1 MMGFAIGTSSVA
13 SDGEPNLSPRVTQ
26 DEIENQLSLQQIRK
40 EGLRVFS
47 TPFNKA
53 DGLGDGPINPLDKVS
68 PGGRPTFLN
77 HGSLL
82 RMNGLDSQTCLEC
95 HNYRTTRTIP
105 FEFAVGGVGALGQAA
120 FPGVIDPDLDDS
132 ENYGHASVQG
142 RVINPPFSFGSG
154 GIELVGK
161 EMTQELQAQKQLA
174 EDNPNTAVDLEA
186 KGVSFGSISHDGVDF
201 DFSNV
206 EGVGEDLVIRPFGR
220 TGCCAT
226 VREFDQGALQ
236 FHHGIQPVEIVG
248 ADNDA
253 DGDGVANEFLEG
265 ELCQQGIQFIP
276 DKEGALRE
284 IHRVLRPTGRVAL
297 TVWNGMADY
306 VVPIADALSRYVSDE
321 AAETAK
327 TPFVYNG
334 KTLLPIMSDIG
345 FVDVSIEDLTVDR
358 VIQAT
363 DSAIR
368 GEIMGMPF
376 ASSVKEKGDDV
387 LQKIVQETLDGL
399 SKFLEGTE
407 FIIPQHT
414 HLIQAKVG

>member
-1 MMGFAIGTSSVA
+1 MAQGGF
-13 SDGEPNLSPRVTQ
+13 
-26 DEIENQLSLQQIRK
+26 QLSSNAATIYEDQKVPAMFGPLADATLSVVPLFDDDIVLDVACGTGIVARK
-40 EGLRVFS
+40 VRG
-47 TPFNKA
+47 K
-53 DGLGDGPINPLDKVS
+53 I
-68 PGGRPTFLN
+68 
-77 HGSLL
+77 GS
-82 RMNGLDSQTCLEC
+82 
-95 HNYRTTRTIP
+95 
-105 FEFAVGGVGALGQAA
+105 
-120 FPGVIDPDLDDS
+120 
-132 ENYGHASVQG
+132 AS
-142 RVINPPFSFGSG
+142 R
-154 GIELVGK
+154 
-161 EMTQELQAQKQLA
+161 
-174 EDNPNTAVDLEA
+174 
-186 KGVSFGSISHDGVDF
+186 
-201 DFSNV
+201 
-206 EGVGEDLVIRPFGR
+206 
-220 TGCCAT
+220 
-226 VREFDQGALQ
+226 
-236 FHHGIQPVEIVG
+236 IVG
-248 ADNDA
+248 IDLNEGMIATAKSLTDA
-253 DGDGVANEFLEG
+253 QSRSCEWQTVNATDLPFKDGTFSIVF
-265 ELCQQGIQFIP
+265 CQQGIQFIP

-368 GEIMGMPF
+368 GEIMGMPI

-399 SKFLEGTE
+399 SKFLQGTD
-407 FIIPQHT
+407 FIVPQHT